1 MPLDQAAATKL
12 IALRHPEW
20 SEHQLRWR
28 WLLDSLEGGERYRQA
43 VYGSDRRGQPIRNLI
58 RHKRE
63 YPDPR
68 ELPGAGRTPGA
79 QAIYLAGTANGLAGG
94 AGSLALGQDQAQY
107 ATDDDYELRRARTPI
122 PTFVPE
128 AVDTYTSKIFAK
140 EVKREA
146 PEGAEYDRL
155 REWWEDVDGR
165 GTCMDD
171 WVEHVIGRLLLALG
185 QIDLI
190 FDHPPAPNRTII
202 VSERDAI
209 DAGIKVCVAGY
220 ILPDNML
227 WWKLDERGKNYLEC
241 LVQEYAEGGEGLA
254 GIGFGPNGARVSAA
268 VRYRH
273 WTATGWALYGADG
286 KTIDSDNHHFGCVPI
301 VRIFDRR
308 KLRCRN
314 VGQSRLESV
323 AERQRE
329 YYNRDSELI
338 LSDTIQA
345 HPLLQGPD
353 DYCGGDQTLPIGPNY
368 LLPKKKSTTGTSVSY
383 EGFEVIDFPKG
394 AAESLREN
402 KKDIRDDVD
411 RDAKL
416 TKPAGVSGTGKGT
429 VGQSGVSKELDHEGL
444 HSVLSQVAK
453 MLALAESQAAQ
464 MALAVLFD
472 GKPPKDAEEVVK
484 ISYPTVFN
492 LHSADELATITTDL
506 QGILAASGDAPD
518 TETMLVCEVLRKALP
533 GRDDETYEG
542 LDKEIAAT
550 IKAKAKAI
558 KEAAEAGAL
567 LPQDKATASIAGP
580 NAEVNDGSI
589 DDPSSPEDEN

>member
-1 MPLDQAAATKL
+1 MPLDQAEASKL
-12 IALRHPEW
+12 IALRSPEW
-20 SEHQLRWR
+20 NEHQLRWR

-68 ELPGAGRTPGA
+68 ELPGAGTTPGA
-79 QAIYLAGTANGLAGG
+79 QAIYLAGTATGLAGG
-94 AGSLALGQDQAQY
+94 AGSLAVGQDQAQY
-107 ATDDDYELRRARTPI
+107 ATDDDYELRRARTPV

-171 WVEHVIGRLLLALG
+171 WIEHVVGRLLLALG
-185 QIDLI
+185 QIDLL
-190 FDHPPAPNRTII
+190 FDHPPAPKRTII

-209 DAGIKVCVAGY
+209 DAGIKVCVASY

-227 WWKLDERGKNYLEC
+227 WWKLDERGKSYTEC
-241 LVQEYAEGGEGLA
+241 LVQEFVEGGEGLA
-254 GIGFGPNGARVSAA
+254 GIGFGPNGARVNAA

-273 WTATGWALYGADG
+273 WTATGWALYGTDG
-286 KTIDSDNHHFGCVPI
+286 KTIESGNHRFGCVPI
-301 VRIFDRR
+301 IRVFDRR

-353 DYCGGDQTLPIGPNY
+353 DYCGADQTMPVGPSF
-368 LLPKKKSTTGTSVSY
+368 LLPKKKNETGTTVSY

-394 AAESLREN
+394 AAESLRDN
-402 KKDIRDDVD
+402 KRDIRDDVD

-453 MLALAESQAAQ
+453 MLACAESQAAQ

-472 GKPPKDAEEVVK
+472 GKPPRDAEEAVK
-484 ISYPTVFN
+484 IAYPTVFN
-492 LHSADELATITTDL
+492 LYAADELAAIVTDL
-506 QGILAASGDAPD
+506 QGILAASGEAPE
-518 TETMLVCEVLRKALP
+518 TETMLVCEILRKALP

-542 LDKEIAAT
+542 LDEEIEAT
-550 IKAKAKAI
+550 IQAKAKMR
-558 KEAAEAGAL
+558 EQAAEAGL
-567 LPQDKATASIAGP
+567 LAPPPGVPASGNAPADPTLEPATD
-580 NAEVNDGSI
+580 NEGSEE
-589 DDPSSPEDEN
+589 SEL